1 MFVTD
6 KAVTAGKPS
15 LRVRIAQGG
24 AERLRRH
31 WDEPLDLPDPET
43 VSVKLNRR
51 PLVHADTRDLR
62 VIRCD
67 HVSAAVAALP
77 ARTIGVHGTSV
88 CPVIPFKVRGALPQ
102 VVLLW

>member
-6 KAVTAGKPS
+6 KAVTARKPS

-43 VSVKLNRR
+43 VSVKLKRR
-51 PLVHADTRDLR
+51 PLVHADTGDLR
-62 VIRCD
+62 DIRCD
-67 HVSAAVAALP
+67 HVSAAATAYPCAGLEPDLP
-77 ARTIGVHGTSV
+77 DAPIRQTPISQPAPDAPPTH
-88 CPVIPFKVRGALPQ
+88 
-102 VVLLW
+102 